1 MSKAILGKIIN
12 KCDSFAP
19 RLILITGSAEIN
31 GRGVVLSLVKSHLH
45 TNNEI
50 QYLTTALSPAR
61 LKSYIES
68 EGLALKV
75 TYFDGYSDAGGWKNI
90 ASCVHL
96 QEPLE
101 QVFSIGSPKE
111 SKKPVVVIDKIDDV
125 SNHQDSLNLIR
136 SLHKISADE
145 NVEQLI
151 VYASADCMQEN
162 LMSSLCHIASAT
174 IHLQSAVPY
183 RCKIVLKKPSGKVL
197 QSYEEFNLGPDLTVQ
212 DNRTVEVEK
221 HQAGETNDADAIL
234 AVQTTFNLTLTEDQ
248 RKSKNMLLLPH
259 TRVQSS
265 GGQIHYTPDD
275 VDDWDEEDPDDD
287 LDI

>member
-61 LKSYIES
+61 LKSCIES

-162 LMSSLCHIASAT
+162 LMSSLCQIASAT
-174 IHLQSAVPY
+174 IHLQPAVPY
-183 RCKIVLKKPSGKVL
+183 RCKIVLKKAFWES
-197 QSYEEFNLGPDLTVQ
+197 F
-212 DNRTVEVEK
+212 
-221 HQAGETNDADAIL
+221 
-234 AVQTTFNLTLTEDQ
+234 TE
-248 RKSKNMLLLPH
+248 L
-259 TRVQSS
+259 
-265 GGQIHYTPDD
+265 
-275 VDDWDEEDPDDD
+275 
-287 LDI
+287 